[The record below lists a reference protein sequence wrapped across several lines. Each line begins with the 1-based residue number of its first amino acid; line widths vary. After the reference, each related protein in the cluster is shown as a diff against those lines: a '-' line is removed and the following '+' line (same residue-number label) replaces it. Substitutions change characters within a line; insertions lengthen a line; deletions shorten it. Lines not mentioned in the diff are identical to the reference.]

1 MARIFNIHYSIEVKH
16 NKDDK
21 FLHDTE
27 ISDIFLNQLN
37 LRSPFM
43 NIYT

>member
-1 MARIFNIHYSIEVKH
+1 MTRICNIYYSIEVKH

-21 FLHDTE
+21 ILHDTE
-27 ISDIFLNQLN
+27 KSDIFLNQLN
-37 LRSPFM
+37 LRSPYM